1 MLTELDKNF
10 SALEGKILVINKNY
24 KELTQKYNELQEKY
38 TLLSEKYDEE
48 KEKNQKL
55 LEEQKELKL
64 ISAISGNPE
73 HNRLMKNHINRLM
86 KEIDACIAQ
95 LQNSGM

>member
-10 SALEGKILVINKNY
+10 STLEGKILVINKNH